1 MVFASYKGQYIAIA
15 VPLPSF
21 LLYLKEQV
29 GTDSS
34 VKIIKGLNEDSE
46 AFRRRFRKLQVKR
59 VEISKKESETSSTNS
74 HQKVK

>member
-1 MVFASYKGQYIAIA
+1 MAFASYKGQYIAIA

-29 GTDSS
+29 GIDSS

-46 AFRRRFRKLQVKR
+46 AFRRFRNLKVKR
-59 VEISKKESETSSTNS
+59 VEISKKESETNSTNS